1 MIQIT
6 KAQWQELEE
15 KMTNGFVDIRFE
27 YKGYELSI
35 QRVRTAENKTA
46 LVVYID
52 DVINQGWGWLESEAE
67 NRPSIL
73 RDVWRLR
80 SMARYDSK
88 SIKSI
93 EKIYGKCRAKK
104 EYPDLHSR
112 REWLEPFFPKAS
124 ILCRQFKKL
133 KELQLV
139 VGGIYES
146 RK

>member
-1 MIQIT
+1 MATIGKEEWSEI
-6 KAQWQELEE
+6 EE

-52 DVINQGWGWLESEAE
+52 DVINQGWGWQESEVE

-73 RDVWRLR
+73 RDVWKLR
-80 SMARYDSK
+80 SMARYDAK

-93 EKIYGKCRAKK
+93 EKFYGKRRAIK

-133 KELQLV
+133 KGLQL